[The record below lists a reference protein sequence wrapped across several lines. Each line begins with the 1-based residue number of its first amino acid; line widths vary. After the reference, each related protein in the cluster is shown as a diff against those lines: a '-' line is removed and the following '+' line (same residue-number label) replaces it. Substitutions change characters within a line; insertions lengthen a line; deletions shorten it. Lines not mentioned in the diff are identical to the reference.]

1 MRRQGKHR
9 RLAAALAACLL
20 AAAPM
25 AEAGSDDDALLQQV
39 KQAASKG
46 QNAQTAAQINQ
57 YVDQNHDVISALLKE
72 YVNYLNQVQAMTAN
86 GVTVTPGNPQPAAS
100 AANAANGPAASG
112 TTPNAS
118 SGAAAASDLQ
128 PSTALQIN
136 GLQPSGELQTSHL
149 AGYPALPDV
158 EPVSSVTQPTAAQL
172 EYAAQV
178 QKEMQAR
185 KQYLMEH
192 PEGYTY

>member
-57 YVDQNHDVISALLKE
+57 YVDQNQGLISAILKG
-72 YVNYLNQVQAMTAN
+72 YLNYLNQIQSMTAVD
-86 GVTVTPGNPQPAAS
+86 GTGTPQPAA
-100 AANAANGPAASG
+100 ANAATAPAASG
-112 TTPNAS
+112 TTPNTS
-118 SGAAAASDLQ
+118 SGAAATTELQ
-128 PSTALQIN
+128 PSTGLQIN

>member
-57 YVDQNHDVISALLKE
+57 YVDQNQGLISAILKG
-72 YVNYLNQVQAMTAN
+72 YLNYLNQIQSMTAVD
-86 GVTVTPGNPQPAAS
+86 GTGPANPLPA
-100 AANAANGPAASG
+100 AANAATAPAASG
-112 TTPNAS
+112 TTPNTS
-118 SGAAAASDLQ
+118 SGAAATTELQ
-128 PSTALQIN
+128 PSTGLQIN